1 MRTDCDIN
9 LFASPS
15 APRLSQ
21 FLVSMPTWLPIRGD
35 YPPRPHQ
42 TRRRP
47 RLVPQPPM
55 SVDFTPSLYGRLQRA
70 RNGLHR
76 HQIFEAEVIRRSRKR
91 HSLLVTRVLLVDPEA
106 DCFRNAWLHV
116 PKAIQNLQPAS
127 RTGLLLLT
135 VSLLYNPSRLAVLS
149 GSPHAQDEMSTVYPF
164 ISNMFEYGPCYI
176 QPTVVC
182 QHYLPETSV
191 TLGHCMRVHMGEM
204 NRLPQHE
211 LLSTARPR
219 VSSRAL

>member
-1 MRTDCDIN
+1 MQTSVWQQRRDCPTLNVCKCWWLAGIRGCDERPCSLIRTDCDIN

-91 HSLLVTRVLLVDPEA
+91 HYLLVTRVLLVDPEA

-116 PKAIQNLQPAS
+116 PKAIQTLQPAS

-135 VSLLYNPSRLAVLS
+135 VSLFVQSFTVGRVVRFASRTRRDVNCVSAHIKHVRVWPLL
-149 GSPHAQDEMSTVYPF
+149 H
-164 ISNMFEYGPCYI
+164 
-176 QPTVVC
+176 PTNC
-182 QHYLPETSV
+182 
-191 TLGHCMRVHMGEM
+191 
-204 NRLPQHE
+204 RLPAPP
-211 LLSTARPR
+211 S
-219 VSSRAL
+219 